1 VVGWVVEFEG
11 GGGLDDSADGAIG
24 LVGKHAGGTGG
35 GDAGNTGG
43 AEGELGYD
51 PDAGDAR

>member
-1 VVGWVVEFEG
+1 
-11 GGGLDDSADGAIG
+11 

-35 GDAGNTGG
+35 GDAGDTGG